1 MTNKPTTVVSALTSV
16 SAAGK
21 HSSLA
26 TFVHSNPQLASDL
39 ARLVTPATPA
49 RYDNEGRRV
58 VSRPNTNDL
67 KMISG
72 KVAQNADDAQ
82 AVLELFSDV
91 KIAAEILISSIRSPN
106 DMYEG
111 DVLFELKD
119 NLFCT
124 PMAGKLLPLVRSYFK
139 DVYPLGEK
147 FEVILRG
154 ALFGAGSFPILVLPE
169 NSLSD
174 TIYGGNNIST
184 ETFQEYLSTDG
195 FIKPWGLLGEPKP
208 AGESKHKSA
217 LERASGLLSRKEP
230 AERFL
235 SVESDGHKIK
245 CTDVVILDNP
255 TILQFPAVERFARER
270 NTQEARKKMGRG
282 NDMSDRDLA
291 QLLYRNTSG
300 RRSEFV
306 KIKTGNEI
314 QRYSV
319 GRPLI
324 LDLPAES
331 VVPVINR
338 GRPDD
343 PVGFIVLLDSDGVPL
358 SKASEVSQFE
368 ALKKSTKSMQSG
380 TGAGGGYGDMS
391 SYLLQRTASAFG
403 TSCDEITLRQ
413 VNKIFGE
420 ILEADLAARLRSGA
434 WGNEVTVSNSERLS
448 ELMLYRVFAKQQT
461 QVLFIPAEMLT
472 YFNYKVND
480 NGTGSNMLQDC
491 MVISSMRAQ
500 VLFARVLGAVKNAI
514 GRTKVDVEIDPDE
527 PDSQAVFDLIK
538 TEVVRA
544 KQIQTTP
551 NSVNPTDVLNQIQA
565 ASIEFQ
571 VTGAKG
577 LPSTKVQF
585 SETNTNYARPDEEL
599 NKELTDLLINHIG
612 VPPEMI
618 EDARR
623 PDFATVAIA
632 NNVLFSKRVRGMQQR
647 FDPQLAHLVRNMLM
661 SDATF
666 IIELKGVILE
676 NIELVTNR
684 KDQSEEITKIKENK
698 PALVDLLCSEF
709 ISGLVTTLSRPD
721 LKSIDNNLEALQK
734 HEEMIDKALANIF
747 SQDALDPS
755 LVGEKTFD
763 RIEAVRK
770 AAKAALVRRFMTEN
784 GLAQEA
790 FDLISTTEDGT
801 MSWDLRSEVVQFS
814 EIVTKVMHD
823 ISTKTSRIAVAA
835 DAEQDK
841 LVQSPDATATPV
853 DTSSSSSDT
862 GGGDDL
868 GGMDDMGDG
877 LDDLGG
883 VKF

>member
-1 MTNKPTTVVSALTSV
+1 MLMSDKWITKASQGDRPLIAPFINLSV
-16 SAAGK
+16 SR
-21 HSSLA
+21 
-26 TFVHSNPQLASDL
+26 LASGHNVTSFGLSSYGYDL
-39 ARLVTPATPA
+39 ALGNKFKVLRKTSNSTGA
-49 RYDNEGRRV
+49 RFID
-58 VSRPNTNDL
+58 PNNFDPY
-67 KMISG
+67 
-72 KVAQNADDAQ
+72 
-82 AVLELFSDV
+82 LFVDQEV
-91 KIAAEILISSIRSPN
+91 Q
-106 DMYEG
+106 DG
-111 DVLFELKD
+111 DVFV
-119 NLFCT
+119 
-124 PMAGKLLPLVRSYFK
+124 LP
-139 DVYPLGEK
+139 P
-147 FEVILRG
+147 
-154 ALFGAGSFPILVLPE
+154 GSFALGVTRERMIMPDDIMGVCMQK
-169 NSLSD
+169 S
-174 TIYGGNNIST
+174 TI
-184 ETFQEYLSTDG
+184 
-195 FIKPWGLLGEPKP
+195 
-208 AGESKHKSA
+208 ARSA
-217 LERASGLLSRKEP
+217 LEVTVTPIEAGWEGWLTLELHNKTDLPIHLRPGMGIVQLMFFQGIEPCSVPYHARNGKYNNQEQAPVAPRAKQHE
-230 AERFL
+230 
-235 SVESDGHKIK
+235 V
-245 CTDVVILDNP
+245 
-255 TILQFPAVERFARER
+255 PAVTGAL
-270 NTQEARKKMGRG
+270 TVTAEAYEEAF
-282 NDMSDRDLA
+282 SL
-291 QLLYRNTSG
+291 
-300 RRSEFV
+300 
-306 KIKTGNEI
+306 
-314 QRYSV
+314 
-319 GRPLI
+319 
-324 LDLPAES
+324 LDLPPLEPHDISTNTPS
-331 VVPVINR
+331 V
-338 GRPDD
+338 
-343 PVGFIVLLDSDGVPL
+343 
-358 SKASEVSQFE
+358 
-368 ALKKSTKSMQSG
+368 
-380 TGAGGGYGDMS
+380 GA
-391 SYLLQRTASAFG
+391 A
-403 TSCDEITLRQ
+403 
-413 VNKIFGE
+413 
-420 ILEADLAARLRSGA
+420 
-434 WGNEVTVSNSERLS
+434 
-448 ELMLYRVFAKQQT
+448 
-461 QVLFIPAEMLT
+461 
-472 YFNYKVND
+472 
-480 NGTGSNMLQDC
+480 
-491 MVISSMRAQ
+491 
-500 VLFARVLGAVKNAI
+500 VLGAVKNAI

-755 LVGEKTFD
+755 LVGEKTFE